1 MPIKILLHWGPGG
14 DQVLR
19 QRRDIRWPKIHRDVT
34 LFTMTCHEFQ
44 EPGKSSKP
52 LLKRTYLG
60 KLPRPDKIKDEIAI
74 EFAGPIKIARN
85 SKISNSISRQ

>member
-1 MPIKILLHWGPGG
+1 MLHWEPGG
-14 DQVLR
+14 DQELR
-19 QRRDIRWPKIHRDVT
+19 QISDIRVPKIHRDVT
-34 LFTMTCHEFQ
+34 LFTKTCQEFQ

-74 EFAGPIKIARN
+74 ELAGPIKIARN